1 MLEGFVSKKPSSRN
15 YYPETVIHFV
25 EKGETILEAQI
36 TEVSAGM
43 LQFIIPHDLNFPEA
57 GTPLEL
63 HFDLPLS
70 GTLTLPAKLVRLKGG
85 IDITLKRID
94 YLGAKLYETHLETWN
109 LIIDYCQS
117 QIPLSENSM
126 ENSYERERKDFRL
139 TAHDLPAEVHVA
151 DGGIF
156 NAKTK
161 DISYG
166 GVKIYSQQPLPVNQ
180 RVIVRLTCNESRFD
194 IGGICI
200 WNHPAVFDESGFVA
214 GVFFEKLSPEE
225 FENLR
230 TIVFKLARSAPQE
243 VIKTTPAPVRSAEP
257 FKPAEPTVT
266 PGPSPPI
273 MPGKPEADF

>member
-1 MLEGFVSKKPSSRN
+1 MLEGFVSKKPSSRG

-25 EKGETILEAQI
+25 EKGETILEAQVI
-36 TEVSAGM
+36 EVSAGM
-43 LQFIIPHDLNFPEA
+43 LQFIVPHDLNFPEA

-85 IDITLKRID
+85 VDMTLKRID

-117 QIPLSENSM
+117 QVPLAGPQTPQDH
-126 ENSYERERKDFRL
+126 YERERKDFRL
-139 TAHDLPAEVHVA
+139 TANDLPAEVHIA
-151 DGGIF
+151 DGGVF

-166 GVKIYSQQPLPVNQ
+166 GVKIYSQRPLPLQQ
-180 RVIVRLTCNESRFD
+180 RVVVRLTCGESRFD
-194 IGGICI
+194 IGGVCI
-200 WNHPAVFDESGFVA
+200 WNHAAVFEESGFVA

-230 TIVFKLARSAPQE
+230 TIVFKLARSAPKE
-243 VIKTTPAPVRSAEP
+243 VTSEPVKPAEL
-257 FKPAEPTVT
+257 FKPAALAAS
-266 PGPSPPI
+266 PGPAPPGE
-273 MPGKPEADF
+273 PGKPEADF